1 MIDALKKSLLV
12 GVGATLVTAEK
23 VESVLKDLVDKGKL
37 NAEDAKAA
45 ASRVAQES
53 RQEYEQARTSLQE
66 MFDQLLAKASL
77 VRKAELEALEKRVA
91 ELESRLKS

>member
-23 VESVLKDLVDKGKL
+23 VESVLKDLVEKGKL

-45 ASRVAQES
+45 AARVANES
-53 RQEYEQARTSLQE
+53 RQEYEQARSSLQE
-66 MFDQLLAKASL
+66 MFDQLLAKAAL

-91 ELESRLKS
+91 ELENRVKG